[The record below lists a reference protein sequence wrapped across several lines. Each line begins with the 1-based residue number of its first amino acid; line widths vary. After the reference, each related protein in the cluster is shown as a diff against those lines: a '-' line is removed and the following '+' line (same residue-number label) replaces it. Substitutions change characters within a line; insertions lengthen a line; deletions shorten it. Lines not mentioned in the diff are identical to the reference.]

1 MALASAYAMALL
13 GLKGIPILVE
23 ADISSNL
30 PAFNL
35 VGLPDASLSEASSRV
50 RSACSNTGF
59 SLPARR
65 ITVNLSPAA
74 VPKHGSA
81 FDLSIAVAVL
91 CAAGQFSIQHTRSS
105 VFIGELALDGSI
117 RRVSGVLAMVLAA
130 ARAGFEIVYV
140 PTANL
145 AEASCVEGVKV
156 IAVSHLGEV
165 LNGFGVATKAL
176 RSTEIVSA
184 PLSVS
189 RESQTLCMSEVRGQ
203 SEAVD
208 AAVVAAAGGHH
219 MIMVGTPGSGKT
231 MIAQRL
237 HTLLPELN
245 QDEAI
250 ELAAMRS
257 LVNRQS
263 FDTLDY
269 AAPIEAP
276 HHSASMVSVIG
287 GGSGVPKPGLASL
300 ASHGVL
306 FLDEA
311 PEFSAVTI
319 DALRQPL
326 ESGDITLSRATAS
339 VQYPAKFQL
348 VLAANPCPCGK
359 GQIKADACQCAER
372 IKARYLAKISGP
384 ILDRLDIQLSVRP
397 VSPSVL
403 TAGSTSVE
411 TSQQLRSKVT
421 AARLRASTRLGPHGL
436 RLNAHVPGSVLRKEL
451 RINSSSTKIL
461 DDALQR
467 GRISMRGYDK
477 CLRLAWTNADLAGRN
492 EPDSSDVAK
501 ALWLRGVASQLA
513 LSRG

>member
-35 VGLPDASLSEASSRV
+35 VGLPDAALSEASSRV

-65 ITVNLSPAA
+65 ITVNLSPAS
-74 VPKHGSA
+74 VPKHGST

-91 CAAGQFSIQHTRSS
+91 CAAGQFSIQHTRSC

-117 RRVSGVLAMVLAA
+117 RRVSGVLAMVLSA

-140 PTANL
+140 PMANL
-145 AEASCVEGVKV
+145 TEASCVEGIKIVG
-156 IAVSHLGEV
+156 VSHLAEV
-165 LNGFGVATKAL
+165 LSGFGVVTKEL
-176 RSTEIVSA
+176 KSSEIVSA
-184 PLSVS
+184 PVPSGY
-189 RESQTLCMSEVRGQ
+189 EAQNLCMSEVRGQ
-203 SEAVD
+203 AEAVD
-208 AAVVAAAGGHH
+208 AALVAAAGGHH
-219 MIMVGTPGSGKT
+219 MIMVGIPGSGKT
-231 MIAQRL
+231 MIAQRM
-237 HTLLPELN
+237 HTLLPELSQEN
-245 QDEAI
+245 AI

-263 FDTLDY
+263 FDRLDFS
-269 AAPIEAP
+269 APIEAP

-359 GQIKADACQCAER
+359 GQLKTDACQCAER

-397 VSPSVL
+397 VSAAVL
-403 TAGSTSVE
+403 AAESDGAE
-411 TSQQLRSKVT
+411 TSLQLRSRVSEARRRA
-421 AARLRASTRLGPHGL
+421 AARLTPFGL
-436 RLNAHVPGSVLRKEL
+436 SLNSQVAGSVLRKEL
-451 RINSSSTKIL
+451 RINSGSTKSL
-461 DDALQR
+461 DDALHR

-492 EPDSSDVAK
+492 EPNSIDVAK
-501 ALWLRGVASQLA
+501 ALWLRGVASQLT

>member
-13 GLKGIPILVE
+13 GLRGIPILVE

-35 VGLPDASLSEASSRV
+35 VGLPDAALSEASSRV

-65 ITVNLSPAA
+65 ITVNLSPAS

-81 FDLSIAVAVL
+81 FDLSIAIAVL
-91 CAAGQFSIQHTRSS
+91 CAAGQFSIEHTRSS
-105 VFIGELALDGSI
+105 VFIGELALDGSV

-130 ARAGFEIVYV
+130 ARAGFEVVYV

-145 AEASCVEGVKV
+145 AEALCVEGIRTVGV
-156 IAVSHLGEV
+156 DHLGEV
-165 LNGFGVATKAL
+165 LSGFGVSTKSL
-176 RSTEIVSA
+176 RSSEIVSA
-184 PLSVS
+184 PTSGVKDV
-189 RESQTLCMSEVRGQ
+189 QNLCMSEVRGQ
-203 SEAVD
+203 TEAVD
-208 AAVVAAAGGHH
+208 AALVAAAGGHH

-231 MIAQRL
+231 MIAQRM
-237 HTLLPELN
+237 HTLLPELS
-245 QDEAI
+245 QEQAI

-257 LVNRQS
+257 LVNRQN
-263 FDTLDY
+263 FDRLDFS
-269 AAPIEAP
+269 APIEAP

-339 VQYPAKFQL
+339 VQYPATFQL

-359 GQIKADACQCAER
+359 GQLITDACQCAER

-397 VSPSVL
+397 GSASVL
-403 TAGSTSVE
+403 TADSGAVE
-411 TSQQLRSKVT
+411 TSAQLRSKV
-421 AARLRASTRLGPHGL
+421 AEARLRASARLSPFGL
-436 RLNAHVPGSVLRKEL
+436 SLNAQVAGSVLRKDL
-451 RINSSSTKIL
+451 RMNAASTKSL

-492 EPDSSDVAK
+492 EPNASDVAK

-513 LSRG
+513 LSGG

>member
-1 MALASAYAMALL
+1 MALASAYAIALL
-13 GLKGIPILVE
+13 GLKGVPILVE

-74 VPKHGSA
+74 VPKQGSS

-91 CAAGQFSIQHTRSS
+91 CAAGQFSIEHTRSC

-117 RRVSGVLAMVLAA
+117 RPVSGVLVMVLAA
-130 ARAGFEIVYV
+130 LRAGFSTVFV
-140 PTANL
+140 PRANH
-145 AEASCVEGVKV
+145 AEANCIEGIKV
-156 IAVSHLGEV
+156 VAVSHLAEV
-165 LNGFGVATKAL
+165 LRAFGVVTKSL
-176 RSTEIVSA
+176 KSSDIVSA
-184 PLSVS
+184 PDVVA
-189 RESQTLCMSEVRGQ
+189 RETQSLCMSEVRGQ
-203 SEAVD
+203 AEAVD

-231 MIAQRL
+231 MIAQRM
-237 HTLLPELN
+237 HTLLPELS

-257 LVNRQS
+257 LANRQG
-263 FDTLDY
+263 FEALDY
-269 AAPIEAP
+269 KAPLEAP

-326 ESGDITLSRATAS
+326 ESGNITLSRATAT
-339 VQYPAKFQL
+339 VHYPAKFQL

-359 GQIKADACQCAER
+359 GQLKNDACQCAER
-372 IKARYLAKISGP
+372 LKARYLAKISGP

-397 VSPSVL
+397 VSVSVL
-403 TAGSTSVE
+403 AAQDLTSESSARLREKVVE
-411 TSQQLRSKVT
+411 
-421 AARLRASTRLGPHGL
+421 ARLRAQARLSPFGL
-436 RLNAHVPGSVLRKEL
+436 NLSSQVPGSILRKDL
-451 RINSSSTKIL
+451 RINSSFTKQL

-477 CLRLAWTNADLAGRN
+477 CLRLAWTNADLGARK
-492 EPDSSDVAK
+492 EPNSNDIAK
-501 ALWLRGVASQLA
+501 ALWLRGVASQLV
-513 LSRG
+513 LGRV